1 MTTEQRRLVD
11 IIAAGLVEIDIIE
24 KSMSN
29 ARLKLQEIISFD
41 DEHKYEAKEV
51 FRYMEQ
57 NGIR

>member
-41 DEHKYEAKEV
+41 DEHKHEAKEV

-57 NGIR
+57 KGIR

>member
-1 MTTEQRRLVD
+1 MTTEQRKLVD

-41 DEHKYEAKEV
+41 DEHKYEAKAV

-57 NGIR
+57 KGIR